1 MRARAAARAE
11 ELRRLIEHH
20 NYRYYVLD
28 DPEITDAE
36 WDRLFAELGAL
47 EADHPELV
55 APDSPTQRI
64 GARPADTFGQIVHRL
79 PMLSLE
85 NAFSEDDVREFDLRT
100 RDRLKVRGDIEYA
113 VEPKLDGLAV
123 TVIYERGRYAR
134 AATRGDGVRGE
145 DVTANVRTVRSVPL
159 VLRGDVPAL
168 LEARGEVFMPRA
180 GFERLNAEARA
191 RGEKTFANPRNAA
204 AGSLRQLDPRITAA
218 RPLEVFFYGL
228 GEIEGSTPPER
239 QSALLAQLRSWGL
252 RVCPEASIVRGVE
265 GCLEYFRRIGAR
277 RASLPYQIDG
287 VVYKVDRRA
296 DQDRLGSAVRAP
308 RWALAHKFPA
318 DEARTVVRGVEFQV
332 GRTGA
337 LTPVARLEP
346 VFVGGVTVSNATLHN
361 MDEIERK
368 DVRIGDTVVIR
379 RAGDVIPEIVRVVPE
394 RRPADA
400 IRVRL
405 PARCPVC
412 GSPVMRE
419 AQDAVARCSGRR
431 RCAAQNREWLRHFAS
446 RRAMDIDGLG
456 EQLLGQLVARGLVAT
471 PADLYALSA
480 EELAGLERMGE
491 KSARN
496 LLEAID
502 RSRSTTLP
510 RFLFALG
517 IPDVGEVTA
526 LALASEFGTLE
537 ALAAADI
544 EHVQRTPNVGP
555 VIALSIR
562 EFFADPVNQQIIGEL
577 RARGVHWAPQES
589 VPATKPL
596 AGSTFVMTGTLA
608 AMTREEVEERLR
620 ALGAK
625 VSDSLSGKTGY
636 LVVGADPGSKLRR
649 AQALGIATLDEP
661 QLLELLRTGR
671 LPARTLR

>member
-64 GARPADTFGQIVHRL
+64 GARPADAFGQIVHRL

-85 NAFSEDDVREFDLRT
+85 NAFSEEDVREFDLRT
-100 RDRLKVRGDIEYA
+100 RDRLKVQGDIEYA

-400 IRVRL
+400 IRVGL

-625 VSDSLSGKTGY
+625 VSGSLSGKTGY
-636 LVVGADPGSKLRR
+636 LVVGADPGSKLQR

>member
-64 GARPADTFGQIVHRL
+64 GARPADAFGQIVHRL

-85 NAFSEDDVREFDLRT
+85 NAFSEEDVREFDLRT
-100 RDRLKVRGDIEYA
+100 RDRLKVQGDIEYA